1 MMTRIFL
8 LSAIILTSCVSHA
21 QSRYFSKAGKISF
34 YSKAPMENI
43 EAHNN
48 KAVSVVDVSTGQV
61 EFSVLLKGFEFQK
74 ARMQEHFNENYV
86 ESDKY
91 PKSVFT
97 GSIKN
102 PGDIKLDKDGV
113 YNVKVSGQLT
123 LHGVTKPQDVDAS
136 FTVQNGRI
144 SAVAEFVVTVADYN
158 IKIPA
163 LVKDNIGKTVK
174 IVVNVPS
181 YQPMGTGS

>member
-1 MMTRIFL
+1 
-8 LSAIILTSCVSHA
+8 
-21 QSRYFSKAGKISF
+21 
-34 YSKAPMENI
+34 MEDI
-43 EAHNN
+43 EAHNS
-48 KAVSVVDVSTGQV
+48 KAVSVFDLSSGQI

-97 GSIKN
+97 GTIKN
-102 PGDIKLDKDGV
+102 AADIKPDKDGV

-123 LHGVTKPQDVDAS
+123 LHGVTKPQEVDAS
-136 FTVQNGRI
+136 FTVSNGKI
-144 SAVAEFVVTVADYN
+144 SGAAEFVVTVADYN

-181 YQPMGTGS
+181 YQPMAAGS

>member
-1 MMTRIFL
+1 MTRIFL
-8 LSAIILTSCVSHA
+8 LSACMLMAFIASA
-21 QSRYFSKAGKISF
+21 QSRYFSKTGKISF

-48 KAVSVVDVSTGQV
+48 KAVSVVDVSTGQI
-61 EFSVLLKGFEFQK
+61 EFSVLLKGFEFEK
-74 ARMQEHFNENYV
+74 ARMQEHFNESYV

-97 GSIKN
+97 GTIKN
-102 PGDIKLDKDGV
+102 AGDIKLDKNGV

-123 LHGVTKPQDVDAS
+123 LHGVTKPQNVDAS
-136 FTVQNGRI
+136 FTVNNGQI
-144 SAVAEFVVTVADYN
+144 SATAEFTVTVADYN

-181 YQPMGTGS
+181 YQPMGA